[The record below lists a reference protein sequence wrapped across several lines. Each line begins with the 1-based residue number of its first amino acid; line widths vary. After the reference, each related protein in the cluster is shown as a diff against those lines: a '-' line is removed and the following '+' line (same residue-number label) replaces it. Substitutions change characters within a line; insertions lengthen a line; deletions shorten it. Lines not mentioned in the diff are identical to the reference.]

1 MLRTKIICTLG
12 PASTSPDTI
21 LELVQGGM
29 NLARLNMSH
38 GEREDHRAAIG
49 FVRDAAAEV
58 GQPVGIMVDLSG
70 PKIRVGELEAP
81 IELKE
86 GKVVAVAPYDK
97 VQPGEIP

>member
-1 MLRTKIICTLG
+1 MLRTKIVCTLG

-38 GEREDHRAAIG
+38 GVREDHRAAIG
-49 FVRDAAAEV
+49 FIRDAATQV

-70 PKIRVGELEAP
+70 PKIRVG
-81 IELKE
+81 
-86 GKVVAVAPYDK
+86 
-97 VQPGEIP
+97 